1 MLLIAIVWTLL
12 QADPNCIPASDEGF
26 VLFFPDRPICP
37 VLDR

>member
-12 QADPNCIPASDEGF
+12 QAAPDCIPVEEETQ
-26 VLFFPDRPICP
+26 VLLFPDRPVCP